1 MPATTPE
8 AQSGLNHR
16 RVGAGEPLLLV
27 HPTWRA
33 WLPVIPA
40 LSARHDVVSIDLPG
54 FGGSAPLPH
63 GVASSVP
70 TLAAAVEEQLDRL
83 GWETAHVAGNSL
95 GGWVALELARRGRAR
110 TVVAIAP
117 MGLGTDRENRR
128 TRRRLRLVHVMG
140 PAARPFVRPLART
153 IIGRTL
159 LASAGMQLARPWRH
173 EPAEM
178 VSALEQ
184 FWLAPGF
191 SETFDWAL
199 TNRAEGLEQIR
210 SPVTIAWGTRDL
222 IAPSRQVDRFARRI
236 PQAQVRMLKG
246 LGHDAMVDDSVV
258 VAGAILQA
266 TAAGS
271 REQLQLPGRR
281 R

>member
-1 MPATTPE
+1 
-8 AQSGLNHR
+8 
-16 RVGAGEPLLLV
+16 V
-27 HPTWRA
+27 
-33 WLPVIPA
+33 
-40 LSARHDVVSIDLPG
+40 
-54 FGGSAPLPH
+54 AP
-63 GVASSVP
+63 SVP

-117 MGLGTDRENRR
+117 IGLGTDRENRR

-140 PAARPFVRPLART
+140 PAARPFVRPLAR
-153 IIGRTL
+153 IVIGRTL
-159 LASAGMQLARPWRH
+159 LAAAGMQLARPWRH

-199 TNRAEGLEQIR
+199 TNRAEDLEQIR
-210 SPVTIAWGTRDL
+210 DPVTIVWGTRDL
-222 IAPSRQVDRFARRI
+222 IAPPRQADRFASRI

-271 REQLQLPGRR
+271 REQLELPGRR